1 MLQPLA
7 LTKPS
12 PKATSETSLTVSLD
26 AFVAWAKRDS
36 ELEFLLATPGGESYI
51 TRPIRVLFSW
61 LRYDCDVMKAEV
73 GGGGIELDARCVE
86 LGLLLL
92 DLKTRKTLSKDI
104 VALNRR
110 LTKQAES
117 GEFFCNL
124 V

>member
-1 MLQPLA
+1 M
-7 LTKPS
+7 S
-12 PKATSETSLTVSLD
+12 
-26 AFVAWAKRDS
+26 
-36 ELEFLLATPGGESYI
+36 SYI
-51 TRPIRVLFSW
+51 IVLLVLLSSLGFWQCACLLDVCGHSRCVLYFPVVVGSIRVLFSW

-117 GEFFCNL
+117 GESFL
-124 V
+124 